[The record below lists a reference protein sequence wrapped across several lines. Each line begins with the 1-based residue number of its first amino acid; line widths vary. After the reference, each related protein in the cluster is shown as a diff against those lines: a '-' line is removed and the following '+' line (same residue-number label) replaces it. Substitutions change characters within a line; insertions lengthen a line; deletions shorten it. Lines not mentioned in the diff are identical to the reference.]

1 MAFNSVEVWADCY
14 WAQCPS
20 DSKQIIEAFNSI
32 YQCTMHICIWFAMQV
47 EKGCNNVKV
56 DTEIHSQNITVS
68 SGPQTHW
75 LAHIMKADLINY
87 KVWKHRNQDILK
99 CRTHHQRQAQY
110 WINIYDLLR
119 ASEFFSLK
127 ESFST
132 ISRSRIDQTA
142 QPLANH
148 SFPAY
153 LLIELPITCPYTN
166 NISKII
172 TLNFNDLYKK
182 NILHW

>member
-1 MAFNSVEVWADCY
+1 MAFNSVGRLLLSSVPIWQQTNHWSFQLYLSMCRA
-14 WAQCPS
+14 
-20 DSKQIIEAFNSI
+20 
-32 YQCTMHICIWFAMQV
+32 HLHLICNAGR
-47 EKGCNNVKV
+47 EGCNDVKV

-87 KVWKHRNQDILK
+87 EVWKHRNQDILK
-99 CRTHHQRQAQY
+99 CRTHHQRQALY

-132 ISRSRIDQTA
+132 DTISRSCIDQTA

-148 SFPAY
+148 SFPTY
-153 LLIELPITCPYTN
+153 LVIELPITCPYMN

-172 TLNFNDLYKK
+172 TLNFND
-182 NILHW
+182 W